1 MIENYLIS
9 KKKKYYWKDHF
20 FGLLLFLLIAILT
33 FINYTPKNNAK
44 NLCLIL
50 FVLSLIAI
58 VLILLNLFSVK
69 NYCFTENEL
78 IELPSFLKNEK
89 KVYNLDEI
97 DGWTEKQYKGKFE
110 NWEEIIVYF
119 KNGEKIKIA
128 SDYFDNYFEIKDKI
142 ALIKNR
148 DTQKEEL
155 IEKRINK
162 KLAIIFFIVSL
173 LFFYWAYKALQVEDI
188 KSNDIFVVKDKT
200 SERIKLTKGKHK
212 SIEIKLE
219 MYPDLIFRIG
229 GNDAMKATFVKNLI
243 EEVKVGDSIF
253 VGIHKSDYRQKLIK
267 IDSLTFGDKY
277 FFNENIS
284 VESVKSVKSDYL
296 SLSDNNLSKSENKSW
311 NFGWFFGFGIFF
323 LLMSILGGTK
333 NR

>member
-1 MIENYLIS
+1 MTENYLIT

-33 FINYTPKNNAK
+33 FVNYTPKNNAK

-50 FVLSLIAI
+50 LILSLIII

-69 NYCFTENEL
+69 NYCFTKNEL
-78 IELPSFLKNEK
+78 IESSFIKNKK

-119 KNGEKIKIA
+119 KNGEKTKIS
-128 SDYFDNYFEIKDKI
+128 SDYFENYFEIKNKI

-162 KLAIIFFIVSL
+162 KLAIAFFIISL
-173 LFFYWAYKALQVEDI
+173 LFFYWAYNALQVEYI
-188 KSNDIFVVKDKT
+188 KSNDIFVLKDKT
-200 SERIKLTKGKHK
+200 SERIKLTRGKHK

-219 MYPDLIFRIG
+219 MYPDLIFRIS
-229 GNDAMKATFVKNLI
+229 GNDAMKATHVEKLI
-243 EEVKVGDSIF
+243 EEIKVGDSIF
-253 VGIHKSDYRQKLIK
+253 VGINKSDYKQKLLK
-267 IDSLTFGDKY
+267 VDSLTFGDKY

-284 VESVKSVKSDYL
+284 VESVRSVKSDYL

-311 NFGWFFGFGIFF
+311 NFGWFFAFGIFF
-323 LLMSILGGTK
+323 LLMSIFGWNK
-333 NR
+333 E